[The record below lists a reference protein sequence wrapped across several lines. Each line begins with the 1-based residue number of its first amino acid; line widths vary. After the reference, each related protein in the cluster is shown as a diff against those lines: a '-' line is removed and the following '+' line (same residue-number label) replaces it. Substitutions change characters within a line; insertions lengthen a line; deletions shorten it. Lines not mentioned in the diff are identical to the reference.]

1 MPEHGDKAFEIKV
14 FVLDV
19 TLNIEKTR
27 LVLDFESLE
36 VGFVRKRGFVL
47 VARRNLKSSS
57 VWSF

>member
-19 TLNIEKTR
+19 TLNINKNQISSR
-27 LVLDFESLE
+27 LESLE

-47 VARRNLKSSS
+47 VASRNLKSSDA
-57 VWSF
+57 